1 MTVELAGIELLS
13 EMQQW
18 IVREGVIPGRSHAAL
33 DHLARSPLT
42 EQADARR
49 QVSAHPF
56 VTAGDDKVGD
66 RQAVVERDV
75 AERLSRVDEA
85 EPKFASP
92 FDPLHDV
99 ANREADSQMI
109 HGRQKES
116 VALMLGE
123 GGGEIAGDIVHGPA
137 AIQNSVS

>member
-1 MTVELAGIELLS
+1 MAVQLAGIELLS

-18 IVREGVIPGRSHAAL
+18 IVGERVIPGRFHAVL

-66 RQAVVERDV
+66 RQAVAQRHV
-75 AERLSRVDEA
+75 AKCLSRVDEA
-85 EPKFASP
+85 EPNFASP
-92 FDPLHDV
+92 FNLLHDV
-99 ANREADSQMI
+99 LNWKTDSEVI
-109 HGRQKES
+109 HGRQKET
-116 VALMLGE
+116 VAPMLGE
-123 GGGEIAGDIVHGPA
+123 GGGEKVGNILHGPMTM
-137 AIQNSVS
+137 